1 MTENRY
7 SITDKRAPK
16 YHSRLPQWRL

>member
-16 YHSRLPQWRL
+16 YHSRLPKWRL